1 MTKILVIDDET
12 AIRENIIDTL
22 EIEGYQTYG
31 AEDGAAGVEAALQ
44 ALPDLVICDIMMPEM
59 DGYSVLQHLRS
70 NDLTA
75 NVPFIFVTAKVD
87 RQAMRQGMDLG
98 ADDYL
103 TKPFS
108 ASELLTAVQTRL
120 QRHALATQDGEKR
133 LEEVKK
139 QLARLVAH
147 ELRTPLTSISTVVEM
162 LSRQFEHMSPAQV
175 QELIDIMGKGSKRL
189 NRLVDQLVLLVQL
202 DSGALN
208 ANSVGRYG
216 TAAPLWAVLVA
227 AVDQARKIIARP
239 KYVNIVTNEHHVDAQ
254 VRCDRQVLR
263 HALAELISNALNFSP
278 ENGTVTI
285 SQWLADG
292 HVWITIVDEGN
303 GMTPEQIEKALRPF
317 EQVDRDKQ
325 EQQGAGLGLVLARG
339 IIEVHSGSFNIESV
353 VGKGTQVT
361 VGLPALSE

>member
-1 MTKILVIDDET
+1 
-12 AIRENIIDTL
+12 
-22 EIEGYQTYG
+22 
-31 AEDGAAGVEAALQ
+31 
-44 ALPDLVICDIMMPEM
+44 
-59 DGYSVLQHLRS
+59 
-70 NDLTA
+70 
-75 NVPFIFVTAKVD
+75 
-87 RQAMRQGMDLG
+87 
-98 ADDYL
+98 
-103 TKPFS
+103 
-108 ASELLTAVQTRL
+108 
-120 QRHALATQDGEKR
+120 
-133 LEEVKK
+133 
-139 QLARLVAH
+139 
-147 ELRTPLTSISTVVEM
+147 M

-339 IIEVHSGSFNIESV
+339 IIEVHGGSFNIESV